1 MSPMVTSFD
10 MPRTG
15 ALARGRVVLSAPGLL
30 TLLLISP

>member
-1 MSPMVTSFD
+1 MSPTLTSFD

-15 ALARGRVVLSAPGLL
+15 ACAPGFAGLSAAGLL